1 MSNNT
6 LLADYQS
13 ILEEYNLI
21 KEQKDKLRDEILNLP
36 LTYVEDGKKAKVTL
50 ERGHINYKKLYDEF
64 LKDREDI
71 NIDDYRYLSFNKLV
85 VVDVEKSKKYAQK
98 QIKKYYAKKKKDN
111 I

>member
-50 ERGHINYKKLYDEF
+50 ERGYINYKKLYDEF

-98 QIKKYYAKKKKDN
+98 QIKKYYAKKKKDSL
-111 I
+111 